1 MKAAIIAAGQGE
13 RLQRAG
19 YTQPKPLVP
28 VGGTPLIDHVLA
40 NVAAAGLREVACI
53 VNEESHGI
61 EEHCRAAW
69 PGLEF
74 RFVRRTTPSSMESL
88 FTLRPLLG
96 ASRFLLLTVDAIFA
110 PAVLRDFLT
119 AAAALPDAQGV
130 LAVTAFV
137 EDEKPLWVRADVRG
151 RITGLGDAARG
162 SGLVTAGFYVFD
174 PVIFAEI
181 EAARAAGFSALRHFL
196 AHLVARGYRLHAAA
210 VPKTVDVDRPEDI
223 ATAEA
228 FVAAGYSR

>member
-13 RLQRAG
+13 RLLRAG

-28 VGGTPLIDHVLA
+28 IGGRPLIDHVLA
-40 NVAAAGLREVACI
+40 NVAAAGMREVACI
-53 VNEESHGI
+53 VNEESRGI
-61 EEHCRAAW
+61 EAHCRATW
-69 PGLEF
+69 PALAF

-88 FTLRPLLG
+88 FTLQPLLG
-96 ASRFLLLTVDAIFA
+96 ADRFLLLTVDAIFA
-110 PAVLRDFLT
+110 PAVLRDFLA

-137 EDEKPLWVRADVRG
+137 EDEKPLWVRTDARR
-151 RITGLGDAARG
+151 RITDLGDAARG

-181 EAARAAGFSALRHFL
+181 EAARAARFSALRHFL
-196 AHLVARGYRLHAAA
+196 AHLVARGYPLYAAT

-223 ATAEA
+223 AVAEA